1 MKQTFASYEEMPLWL
16 IDYILTVSDAKRI
29 TDISLNDINDFLRGL
44 DEYHEQSQN
53 IHSDVGH
60 DWDRV
65 SH

>member
-1 MKQTFASYEEMPLWL
+1 MKQTFTSYEEMPLWL

-29 TDISLNDINDFLRGL
+29 TDISLIDINDFLRGL